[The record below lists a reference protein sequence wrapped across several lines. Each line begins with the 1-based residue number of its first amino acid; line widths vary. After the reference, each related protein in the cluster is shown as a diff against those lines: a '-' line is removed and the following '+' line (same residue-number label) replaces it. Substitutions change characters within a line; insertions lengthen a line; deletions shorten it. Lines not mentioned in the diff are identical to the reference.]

1 LPHLELS
8 PDVVNF
14 GVVWQGQP
22 VKHDVT
28 LKNVG
33 SAPLEITDVSSSCG
47 CTVPTRPKSP
57 LAPGESSTM
66 TISYDSARRVGPAN
80 QTVTVITNEPER
92 TKVAIRLTGEVKALY
107 DLQPQEGLV
116 FGQLYR
122 SSAEVRTV
130 TITNKYPEPLHLSL
144 PEQPDV
150 GPFTLELKE
159 VEPGVRYALTATTKP
174 PLKVDRFQGLVTV
187 QTGIELVP
195 EIRVPLYGFVQP
207 PVSVRPSKLFLPKN
221 SVSEMKRVLQLS
233 YARDYPVEI
242 VSVQAMPAS
251 IKAVAEKAEP
261 GPDGKPVDTYK
272 VTVTLPPGEMIP
284 AGVEP
289 TIEITTSAKDPEYQH
304 LEVPVHIVY
313 PPSTSQPAAATTTSG
328 GPT

>member
-1 LPHLELS
+1 
-8 PDVVNF
+8 
-14 GVVWQGQP
+14 
-22 VKHDVT
+22 
-28 LKNVG
+28 
-33 SAPLEITDVSSSCG
+33 
-47 CTVPTRPKSP
+47 
-57 LAPGESSTM
+57 M